1 MEFQTERL
9 EAQQARLTVAIANDR
24 LESAKKAAAR
34 RLSRRNNIRGF
45 RKGKAPYP
53 IVMRHLGEAA
63 IVEEALEALGNE
75 VYREALSQSD
85 LLAYGPGK
93 LEDFSLQPE
102 PQFTFTLPLQPEV
115 VLHNYRAQLIDYEE
129 PIISDEDLA
138 QQLKSLRFQN
148 AVFEESRGAVADG
161 DRVSIDYHVTF
172 ADGPDRV
179 IESDDDDDNVD
190 AAETP
195 LRGSDFARGD
205 DQTIWLD
212 AEEELL
218 LPGFRAALL
227 GAALDEEREFTLTV
241 PDEARYRHDVVGR
254 TVDCRVKIRKIDN
267 VTLPEMNDAFAANLT
282 KDENESLT
290 LLQLRQ
296 RIRENM
302 QSQASE
308 QAHAAYTQQVQEAIL
323 AQASI
328 HYPEAMLADETQ
340 ARLEQFTNELQQR
353 YNLKLADYQRIQ
365 GTSDEEM
372 LAEFRPDAQ
381 RGLESWLLRDAIRA
395 AEGIA
400 VTREMIAEEIAQ
412 IFANLG
418 ERADESLRTQYEA
431 AEAQTRIAN
440 GLLQRLIDERLFAI
454 GRGEAPDLTHEA
466 EDDLSPTGEGESA
479 R

>member
-9 EAQQARLTVAIANDR
+9 ETQQARLTVAIANDR

-34 RLSRRNNIRGF
+34 RLSKRNDIRGF

-53 IVMRHLGEAA
+53 IVLRHFGEAV

-75 VYREALSQSD
+75 VYREAISQSD
-85 LLAYGPGK
+85 LLAYGPGT

-115 VLHNYRAQLIDYEE
+115 DLHNYREQRLDFEE

-148 AVFEESRGAVADG
+148 AVFEESRGAVATG

-172 ADGPDRV
+172 ADDPDRV
-179 IESDDDDDNVD
+179 VESDDDNDD
-190 AAETP
+190 AEETP
-195 LRGSDFARGD
+195 LRGSDFARGEE
-205 DQTIWLD
+205 QTMWLD
-212 AEEELL
+212 DEEEPL

-241 PDEARYRHDVVGR
+241 PDEARYRRDIVGR
-254 TVDCRVKIRKIDN
+254 TVDCHIKIRKIDN

-282 KDENESLT
+282 KDENEPLT

-308 QAHAAYTQQVQEAIL
+308 QARAAYIQQVQEAIL
-323 AQASI
+323 TQASI
-328 HYPEAMLADETQ
+328 RYPEAMLADETQ
-340 ARLEQFTNELQQR
+340 ARLEQFANDLQQR
-353 YNLKLADYQRIQ
+353 YNLKLDDYQRIQ
-365 GTSDEEM
+365 GTSDEE
-372 LAEFRPDAQ
+372 LRAEFRPDAQ

-395 AEGIA
+395 AEGIT
-400 VTREMIAEEIAQ
+400 VTTEMIAEEIER
-412 IFANLG
+412 IFADLG
-418 ERADESLRTQYEA
+418 ERADKSLRAQYQA
-431 AEAQTRIAN
+431 AEMQTRIAN
-440 GLLQRLIDERLFAI
+440 GLLQRQIDERLFAI
-454 GRGEAPDLTHEA
+454 GRGQAPNLTHET
-466 EDDLSPTGEGESA
+466 EHDLSPTEEGESA
-479 R
+479 T

>member
-24 LESAKKAAAR
+24 LETAKKAAAR
-34 RLSRRNNIRGF
+34 RLSKRNNIRGF

-75 VYREALSQSD
+75 VYREALSLSD

-115 VLHNYRAQLIDYEE
+115 ELHNYRAQLIDYEE
-129 PIISDEDLA
+129 PIIIDEDLA

-161 DRVSIDYHVTF
+161 DRVSIDYHVIF
-172 ADGPDRV
+172 ADEPDRAV
-179 IESDDDDDNVD
+179 ENDDDDDNLD

-212 AEEELL
+212 AEEEPL

-308 QAHAAYTQQVQEAIL
+308 QAHAAYIQQVQEAIL

-353 YNLKLADYQRIQ
+353 HNLKLADYQRIQ

-395 AEGIA
+395 AERIT
-400 VTREMIAEEIAQ
+400 VTTEMIAGEIER
-412 IFANLG
+412 IFADLG
-418 ERADESLRTQYEA
+418 ERADESLRARYEA
-431 AEAQTRIAN
+431 AEVQTRIAN
-440 GLLQRLIDERLFAI
+440 GLLQRQIDERLFAI
-454 GRGEAPDLTHEA
+454 GRGEAPDLTHET
-466 EDDLSPTGEGESA
+466 EDDLNPTGEGESA